1 MTFSTKW
8 EQKGQKSHSR
18 VRVRVRI
25 GLGLGLL
32 ERCVYELV
40 QVMKECVLY
49 DIAGRKVVFV
59 TDATD
64 EIEMQCHY

>member
-1 MTFSTKW
+1 M
-8 EQKGQKSHSR
+8 
-18 VRVRVRI
+18 
-25 GLGLGLL
+25 
-32 ERCVYELV
+32 YELV

-49 DIAGRKVVFV
+49 DMAGRKVVFV